1 MAHAVLTLFFKLDII
16 AARVVA
22 PIPRGLAYIK

>member
-1 MAHAVLTLFFKLDII
+1 MGARAA

-22 PIPRGLAYIK
+22 PIPVPQVLCAVEVTQRLPK